1 MASDF
6 ERIRTELTGQED
18 QSSSG
23 QTMFLFLLI
32 AVLVIGAGIGYL
44 VIPRGDTAGTAVVA
58 EQNST
63 AVKTTYKKSEL
74 KQMRR
79 EALAQFRETQAEL
92 RHCASGQRHMSVV
105 LKSYTQRNQAAYN
118 AWQDMFEMTTKMRGA
133 SALESTAY
141 VLTGQ
146 MQADTREMA
155 QDVALELNAHG
166 RKIDSIKC
174 GELNAAVQRRQRDIS
189 LPPTS

>member
-6 ERIRTELTGQED
+6 EKIRTEMVVQED
-18 QSSSG
+18 QASSG
-23 QTMFLFLLI
+23 QAMFLFLLI

-44 VIPRGDTAGTAVVA
+44 VIPRGAASGSAIVA
-58 EQNST
+58 EHNSA
-63 AVKTTYKKSEL
+63 AVPTTYKKSEL

-79 EALAQFRETQAEL
+79 QALAQFRETQAEL

-118 AWQDMFEMTTKMRGA
+118 AWQDMFEMTSKMRDA

-146 MQADTREMA
+146 MQADTREMF

-166 RKIDSIKC
+166 RKIDPIKC

-189 LPPTS
+189 LPPVS

>member
-6 ERIRTELTGQED
+6 EKIRTEMVVQED
-18 QSSSG
+18 QASSG
-23 QTMFLFLLI
+23 QAMFLFLLI

-44 VIPRGDTAGTAVVA
+44 VIPRGTASGSAIVA
-58 EQNST
+58 EHNST
-63 AVKTTYKKSEL
+63 AVQTTYSKSEL

-79 EALAQFRETQAEL
+79 QALAQFRETQAEL

-118 AWQDMFEMTTKMRGA
+118 AWQDMFEMTSKMRDA

-146 MQADTREMA
+146 MQADTREMF

-166 RKIDSIKC
+166 RKIDPIKC

-189 LPPTS
+189 LPPVS

>member
-6 ERIRTELTGQED
+6 EKIRTELVAQED
-18 QSSSG
+18 QASSG

-44 VIPRGDTAGTAVVA
+44 VIPRGAASDSAIVA
-58 EQNST
+58 EHNST
-63 AVKTTYKKSEL
+63 AAQTTYKKSEL

-92 RHCASGQRHMSVV
+92 RHCASGQRHMSAV
-105 LKSYTQRNQAAYN
+105 LTSYTQRNQAAYN
-118 AWQDMFEMTTKMRGA
+118 AWQDMFEMTSKMRDA

-146 MQADTREMA
+146 MQADTREMF

-166 RKIDSIKC
+166 RKIDPIKC

-189 LPPTS
+189 LPPVS

>member
-6 ERIRTELTGQED
+6 EKIRTEMVVQED
-18 QSSSG
+18 QASSG
-23 QTMFLFLLI
+23 QAMFLFLLI

-44 VIPRGDTAGTAVVA
+44 VIPRGTASGSAIVA
-58 EQNST
+58 EHNST
-63 AVKTTYKKSEL
+63 AVQTTYSKSEL

-79 EALAQFRETQAEL
+79 QALAQFRETQAEL
-92 RHCASGQRHMSVV
+92 RHCASGQRHMSAV

-118 AWQDMFEMTTKMRGA
+118 AWQDMFEMTSKMRDA

-146 MQADTREMA
+146 MQADTREMF

-166 RKIDSIKC
+166 RKIDPIKC

-189 LPPTS
+189 LPPVS

>member
-1 MASDF
+1 
-6 ERIRTELTGQED
+6 
-18 QSSSG
+18 
-23 QTMFLFLLI
+23 MFLFLLI

-44 VIPRGDTAGTAVVA
+44 VIPRGDAQGSVIVA
-58 EQNST
+58 EHNST
-63 AVKTTYKKSEL
+63 AIKTTYKKSEL
-74 KQMRR
+74 KRMRR

-92 RHCASGQRHMSVV
+92 RHCASGQRQMSVV

-146 MQADTREMA
+146 MQADTREVF

-166 RKIDSIKC
+166 RKIDPIKC

-189 LPPTS
+189 SPPVS

>member
-6 ERIRTELTGQED
+6 EKIRTEMVVQED
-18 QSSSG
+18 QASSG
-23 QTMFLFLLI
+23 QAMFLFLLI

-44 VIPRGDTAGTAVVA
+44 VIPRGATSGSAIVA
-58 EQNST
+58 EHNST
-63 AVKTTYKKSEL
+63 AVQTTYSKSEL

-79 EALAQFRETQAEL
+79 QALAQFRETQAEL

-118 AWQDMFEMTTKMRGA
+118 AWQDMFEMTSKMRDA

-146 MQADTREMA
+146 MQADTREMF

-166 RKIDSIKC
+166 RKIDPIKC
-174 GELNAAVQRRQRDIS
+174 GQLNAAVQRRQRDIS
-189 LPPTS
+189 LPPVS